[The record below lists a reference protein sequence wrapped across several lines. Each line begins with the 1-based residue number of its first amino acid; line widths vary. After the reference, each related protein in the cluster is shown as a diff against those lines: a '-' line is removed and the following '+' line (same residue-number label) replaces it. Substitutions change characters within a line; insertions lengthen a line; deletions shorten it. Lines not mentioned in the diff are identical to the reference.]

1 LKSEKVRFE
10 MASEINAEIIRKL
23 VAFVEA
29 KLGRYEVGDRIF
41 AEIKRDQLHIRG
53 TVGLGFP
60 KDFMKELGITTEE
73 ELFEALKSVTTSPR
87 LGESSPFSATFLIP
101 ASKGSE

>member
-1 LKSEKVRFE
+1 

-23 VAFVEA
+23 VAFVQA

-41 AEIKRDQLHIRG
+41 AEIKNGQLYIRG
-53 TVGLGFP
+53 AVGQGFP
-60 KDFMKELGITTEE
+60 QEFMEALAITTEK

-87 LGESSPFSATFLIP
+87 LGEGSFFSATFLIP
-101 ASKGSE
+101 APEGGE